1 MKKIFITLNSN
12 DLRRNS
18 EYMYIATCI
27 AKMSRTRNLS
37 TISSTC
43 PCCAFL
49 PDDLFLPS
57 SVEERPSASSVLA
70 PDDSTCTSMASSLS
84 QILEVPSP
92 SDALQR
98 LLRQSAAGRVV
109 TIVDTHGHPQL
120 EREGAGTGDG
130 DTESSCPPNLSQVSV
145 VCAVSP
151 DDWQSTLNYAA
162 DPSRRDTTLPA
173 LGVHPWY
180 LYPDLSS
187 SYLSDLESLL
197 VQHPRA
203 IVGEIGLCK
212 VAKFVRQYP
221 ADLGGKS
228 TAMELQRTVFRDQFM
243 LAAKLRRPVS
253 VHCVQQHGV
262 LIKLLKEIREGAL
275 KVQMQWKRA
284 QKDTCK
290 EEDALDNF
298 DPQPAPKLAD
308 AFPTAIAMHS
318 YTGTAHHV
326 KELLAFEQSLVPTCT
341 TRRNIARPAK
351 KKQGIKE
358 EECALIGQ
366 DIVPPLFY
374 FGFSHTVNVA
384 MCSSDKSR
392 VQNIETI
399 RAVPMSRL
407 LAESDVHSTA
417 NVKSGTAGAIAY
429 LSAATSISLIDMAD
443 MTAKNA
449 QEYLRSI
456 G

>member
-1 MKKIFITLNSN
+1 
-12 DLRRNS
+12 
-18 EYMYIATCI
+18 
-27 AKMSRTRNLS
+27 MSRTRNLS
-37 TISSTC
+37 TTC

-57 SVEERPSASSVLA
+57 SVERP
-70 PDDSTCTSMASSLS
+70 PDDATSVVSSSS
-84 QILEVPSP
+84 QILEIPSP
-92 SDALQR
+92 GDAWSSIQL
-98 LLRQSAAGRVV
+98 AAEAGAGRVI

-120 EREGAGTGDG
+120 EREGADTGDTGDG
-130 DTESSCPPNLSQVSV
+130 DTESSCPPNLTQVSV

-151 DDWQSTLNYAA
+151 DDWRSTLDYSA

-180 LYPDLSS
+180 VYPDLSP

-228 TAMELQRTVFRDQFM
+228 TAMELQREVFRDQFM

-284 QKDTCK
+284 QKDACK

-298 DPQPAPKLAD
+298 DAQSAPKLAD

-341 TRRNIARPAK
+341 TRRNNERPSK
-351 KKQGIKE
+351 KKQGIKEE

-392 VQNIETI
+392 VQNIEAI

-417 NVKSGTAGAIAY
+417 DVKSGTAGAIAY

-449 QEYLRSI
+449 LGYLRSV